1 MVRGRNKI
9 ILVDY
14 NQILISAVSAGHS
27 SFGSELNP
35 DMIRHLFFNMLLSY
49 KKKFSPKYGDITICG
64 DAPNLWRKKVFPYY
78 KAKRAEGRA
87 ESPMDWTMIFE
98 TLHSLRSE
106 LEEFFPYKVVT
117 VDGAEGDDVIA
128 VLVHYLQENELIREG
143 LEEVPQDILVISADK
158 DFAQL
163 QEYKNVSQYTP
174 MFKSMIKEPNPR
186 LSRFMK
192 IIKGDSG
199 DGVPNIFSDDD
210 TFVSGKRQKAATE
223 KRYLPVL
230 EACINGTDIPREHA
244 VNFDRNKL
252 MIDLV
257 DHALPVDIKEEIIS
271 VFQNAKTS
279 KGNLMN
285 YFMKFRMR
293 NLASEIS
300 KF

>member
-1 MVRGRNKI
+1 M
-9 ILVDY
+9 ILVDF

-27 SFGSELNP
+27 AFGSELNP
-35 DMIRHLFFNMLLSY
+35 DMIRHLFFNMILSY
-49 KKKFSPKYGDITICG
+49 KKKFSGKYGDIVICADSG
-64 DAPNLWRKKVFPYY
+64 NVWRKDVFPYY
-78 KAKRAEGRA
+78 KAKRGEGRA

-98 TLHSLRSE
+98 TLAALRSE
-106 LEEFFPYKVVT
+106 LDEFFPYKVV
-117 VDGAEGDDVIA
+117 VVNRAEGDDVIA
-128 VLVHYLQENELIREG
+128 VIVKYLQENELVRQG
-143 LEEVPQDILVISADK
+143 LEEVPQEILIISADK
-158 DFAQL
+158 DFVQL
-163 QEYKNVSQYTP
+163 QEYGNVAQYTP
-174 MFKSMIKEPNPR
+174 MFKTMIKEPKPR
-186 LSRFMK
+186 EYRFMK

-210 TFVSGKRQKAATE
+210 TFVTDKRQKAATE
-223 KRYLPVL
+223 KRFTPVL
-230 EACINGTDIPREHA
+230 EACLTGGSIPREHER
-244 VNFDRNKL
+244 NFDRNKL

-279 KGNLMN
+279 RGNLMN